1 MADPKTDNRDVMAK
15 IARLVRERGWNME
28 EFARIA
34 RLNRNTVR
42 TILGEGEARKLRIA
56 TVGACSKAL
65 GVSVNELR
73 TLPLERLLPR
83 MSDSHPTHGGE
94 ALRKLYDQA
103 WQPEL
108 VAWLERNAE
117 RARKLMPEEIEEIL
131 TLQGPEGPL
140 SAYGVDAFVGR
151 LERRRK
157 LIREVIAV
165 AGTEFLDL
173 LEQLVG
179 LLHEKIQ
186 PSR

>member
-1 MADPKTDNRDVMAK
+1 MADPKADNRELTAK

-42 TILGEGEARKLRIA
+42 TILVEGGARKLRIA

-65 GVSVNELR
+65 GLSVNELR

-83 MSDSHPTHGGE
+83 MNDSHPTHGGE

-117 RARKLMPEEIEEIL
+117 RARQLRPEEIDEIL
-131 TLQGPEGPL
+131 TMQGPEGPL
-140 SAYGVDAFVGR
+140 GAYGVDGFIGR

-157 LIREVIAV
+157 LVREVVAV

-179 LLHEKIQ
+179 LLYEKIQ